1 MGTGRGRAPPP
12 AGRSYQAAQHRP
24 CRPPTNP
31 ERRLPG
37 RTSPRDTRLKRDPTA
52 RAWHRARTRTT
63 RGSQS
68 AAGHAQPQP
77 RSRADLTRRP
87 PPTRRRR
94 AHPSPMRSQARACN
108 CRPPRP
114 RLLLPHPQR
123 RQPEVGGAGYPNTA
137 ADSPQTPA
145 PADPAGGVSNKG
157 PTGDGNWGGGRGM
170 RRRGLTRVQPP
181 PGSAGVGVPKG
192 SECGLC
198 ASCGRGGAASGMRR
212 AG

>member
-87 PPTRRRR
+87 PQRGAGARTPPPCVARRARATVVPRDRVCSCPTPNAGSPRWGGLGTPTRL
-94 AHPSPMRSQARACN
+94 PTV
-108 CRPPRP
+108 P
-114 RLLLPHPQR
+114 RLLPLQTPQEES
-123 RQPEVGGAGYPNTA
+123 QIKALLAMATGAG
-137 ADSPQTPA
+137 D
-145 PADPAGGVSNKG
+145 GG
-157 PTGDGNWGGGRGM
+157 
-170 RRRGLTRVQPP
+170 
-181 PGSAGVGVPKG
+181 
-192 SECGLC
+192 
-198 ASCGRGGAASGMRR
+198 
-212 AG
+212 